1 MRYVILWYFESQL
14 VCVLGLL
21 KRRYSMNR
29 TLTDETTL
37 QSKAIRYNFKE
48 KMSSVNNEF
57 ADVMKDICYV
67 ETPLNIILM
76 F

>member
-1 MRYVILWYFESQL
+1 
-14 VCVLGLL
+14 
-21 KRRYSMNR
+21 MNR
-29 TLTDETTL
+29 TLTDETPL
-37 QSKAIRYNFKE
+37 QSKAIRYNSKE